1 MKWSVFVVAASLG
14 ALGCGGSNQ
23 GTGAGTSSTGSSS
36 GAGGSGGSPAA
47 AYDITALDG
56 VRIGSN
62 PDDKASYQ
70 HADAEVDLG
79 KGPFASVSV
88 SIDLATTCYPFDG
101 WTNDPPPPGQ
111 NWPADCD
118 AFDRNFELSFDD
130 PDHPTDPPGIE
141 VMRAITPFGGPEH
154 QDIDVT
160 DVANALA
167 PGKHRLRVVIPTY
180 SDAAGMVSGSNGGWN
195 VTAKIHVVPGA
206 SPRQVLAMIP
216 LFDGEQTTKTSPKP
230 IHFKVPAGTKTAR
243 IEYRVTGH
251 GGAMSDIGCVGPAE
265 EFCDRTH
272 TVFVDGKQLAVT
284 DPWRVDC
291 AELCTV
297 AHQDGANGGFDYCK
311 QNPCG
316 DMNSVKASRANW
328 CPGSLTPPLSWD
340 APALH
345 QEGDHTFSWSI
356 SDVVTGGE
364 WRISATY
371 FALGE

>member
-1 MKWSVFVVAASLG
+1 MKKCALVAVALA
-14 ALGCGGSNQ
+14 ALGCGSGGNE
-23 GTGAGTSSTGSSS
+23 TGTSSSSSSS
-36 GAGGSGGSPAA
+36 GAGGSNGVPAPF
-47 AYDITALDG
+47 DITALDN

-70 HADAEVDLG
+70 HADAEVDFG
-79 KGPFASVSV
+79 KGPFTSVAIAV
-88 SIDLATTCYPFDG
+88 DLATTCYPFDG
-101 WTNDPPPPGQ
+101 WKNDPPPAGQ

-130 PDHPTDPPGIE
+130 PDKPTDPPGVE

-195 VTAKIHVVPGA
+195 VSAKIHVAPGA
-206 SPRQVLAMIP
+206 APRTVIAMIP
-216 LFDGEQTTKTSPKP
+216 LFDGEQTTKASPKP

-251 GGAMSDIGCVGPAE
+251 GGAMSDPGCIGPAE
-265 EFCDRTH
+265 EFCNRTH
-272 TVFVDGKQLAVT
+272 TVFVDGKQIAVA
-284 DPWRVDC
+284 DPWRISC
-291 AELCTV
+291 APYCTL
-297 AHQDGANGGFDYCK
+297 AHQAGANGGFDYCK
-311 QNPCG
+311 ENPCG
-316 DMNSVKASRANW
+316 DPNSVRAPRANW
-328 CPGSLTPPLSWD
+328 CPSSLTPPLTWD
-340 APALH
+340 APVLH
-345 QEGDHTFSWSI
+345 QEGDHAFSWTI

-371 FALGE
+371 FALAE

>member
-1 MKWSVFVVAASLG
+1 MKRSVLVAAASLA
-14 ALGCGGSNQ
+14 ALGCGGSSEAT
-23 GTGAGTSSTGSSS
+23 GTGTSSSS
-36 GAGGSGGSPAA
+36 GAGGGGGSFPAA
-47 AYDITALDG
+47 SDITALDG

-70 HADAEVDLG
+70 HADADVELT
-79 KGPFASVSV
+79 KGPFASVV
-88 SIDLATTCYPFDG
+88 VAVDLATTCYPFDG
-101 WTNDPPPPGQ
+101 WKNDPPPTGQ
-111 NWPADCD
+111 SWPADCD

-130 PDHPTDPPGIE
+130 PDHPTDPPGLE

-154 QDIDVT
+154 QDIDIT

-167 PGKHRLRVVIPTY
+167 AGKHRLRVVIPTY

-195 VTAKIHVVPGA
+195 VSAKIHVVPGA
-206 SPRQVLAMIP
+206 PPRKVLAMIP
-216 LFDGEQTTKTSPKP
+216 LFDGVQTTKTSPKP
-230 IHFKVPAGTKTAR
+230 IHFKVPAGTKSAR

-251 GGAMSDIGCVGPAE
+251 GGAMSDPGCIGPAE
-265 EFCDRTH
+265 EFCNRTH
-272 TVFVDGKQLAVT
+272 TVFVDDQQLAVT
-284 DPWRVDC
+284 YPWRMSC
-291 AELCTV
+291 GAFCTI

-311 QNPCG
+311 ENPCG
-316 DMNSVKASRANW
+316 DPNSVRAPRANW
-328 CPGSLTPPLSWD
+328 CPSSLTPPFTWD

-345 QEGDHTFSWSI
+345 QEGDHTFSWTI